1 MAVIRSRGELQ
12 WQAIVRKKG
21 FPDLVKTFL
30 YQKDAE
36 RWAKQAELMIERGEI
51 DQLDRTTQRTI
62 FTEVIA
68 EYKKVHLPTLA
79 RGGTSQLSILARIE
93 NKFGQLFLANLRP
106 PAINTWLRELELE
119 ELSNQ
124 TIVHHINCLS
134 GVVDF
139 GRRHMSVHLA
149 DNPVKLVKRPKL
161 EKSRDRRISPME
173 LKWLFKAADTGLNHG
188 LREMITLAIE
198 TSMRLSE
205 LLELEWE
212 RIDLK
217 KCTAFL
223 SDTKNG
229 ETRNVA
235 LSKLAV
241 MTLKTMTGSKKIKV
255 GLAAPASQNAPTAAS
270 KTKSSRVFHWKQSDS
285 FQKTWKR
292 CVERAQIDYYKDCI
306 ELKAKPVPNFLEDFR
321 FHDLRHEATS
331 RLFEKGLNPFEVAS
345 MTGHKSMQMLK
356 RYTHVEAEKLA
367 LKLG

>member
-1 MAVIRSRGELQ
+1 MAVIRNRGELQ

-62 FTEVIA
+62 FSEVIV

-79 RGGTSQLSILARIE
+79 RGGISQLSILARIE
-93 NKFGQLFLANLRP
+93 NKFGELFLANLRA
-106 PAINTWLRELELE
+106 PAINAWLRDLELE

-161 EKSRDRRISPME
+161 GKSRDRRISPIE
-173 LKWLFKAADTGLNHG
+173 LIWLFKAADTGLNHG
-188 LREMITLAIE
+188 LREIITLAIE

-205 LLELEWE
+205 LLELQWE

-241 MTLKTMTGSKKIKV
+241 KTLKTMSSIMKIKTD
-255 GLAAPASQNAPTAAS
+255 PSTSASPKATAVIT
-270 KTKSSRVFHWKQSDS
+270 KTKSNKVFHWKQSDS

-292 CVERAQIDYYKDCI
+292 CIERAQIEYYRDCI
-306 ELKAKPVPNFLEDFR
+306 ERQAKPVAEFLEDFR

-356 RYTHVEAEKLA
+356 RYTHDEAEKLA